1 MTALLW
7 IGLSLPAHA
16 GELVILHTNDTHSNL
31 YPFGPHDRY
40 GGIARMSTMIKR
52 LRARNANVLTLH
64 AGDVFVG
71 TFAFNKYLGYP
82 ELKITC
88 VNSTI

>member
-1 MTALLW
+1 M
-7 IGLSLPAHA
+7 P
-16 GELVILHTNDTHSNL
+16 
-31 YPFGPHDRY
+31 
-40 GGIARMSTMIKR
+40 TMIKR

-88 VNSTI
+88 ANSTI

>member
-1 MTALLW
+1 MIFLLNW
-7 IGLSLPAHA
+7 NNKKKSVL
-16 GELVILHTNDTHSNL
+16 N
-31 YPFGPHDRY
+31 DRY
-40 GGIARMSTMIKR
+40 GGIARMPTMIKR

-88 VNSTI
+88 ANSTI